1 MMTED
6 TYLVPKELIPEILSD
21 IEGCLSDLQ
30 KSFREL

>member
-1 MMTED
+1 MMTKD

-21 IEGCLSDLQ
+21 IEGCLSDLH